1 MCMWSA
7 PRTNHLIVGLPDA
20 GSDAA
25 RIRQLLMS
33 LDRVQGNEIVATQEQ
48 IADMLGVRCG
58 GASESALRLEG
69 LGLVR
74 YGRGRIIALD
84 REGLER
90 QACECYAVVKKEY
103 DRLLHET
110 IATPDLRRLCAGHG
124 RRRGMAAKT
133 ARAAGQAAIGAAWLP
148 PVWCIGGAMQLRTI
162 RRLDTTAMAKRNPP
176 LRNNFCRTSSQSTAR
191 GPQTT

>member
-1 MCMWSA
+1 
-7 PRTNHLIVGLPDA
+7 
-20 GSDAA
+20 
-25 RIRQLLMS
+25 MS

-48 IADMLGVRCG
+48 IADMLGVRRG

-103 DRLLHET
+103 DRLLPET
-110 IATPDLRRLCAGHG
+110 IATPDLRPAVCRPWTTSGHG
-124 RRRGMAAKT
+124 CQNGEGS
-133 ARAAGQAAIGAAWLP
+133 RAAGQAAIGAAWLP

-176 LRNNFCRTSSQSTAR
+176 LRNSFCRTSSQSTAR

>member
-1 MCMWSA
+1 
-7 PRTNHLIVGLPDA
+7 
-20 GSDAA
+20 
-25 RIRQLLMS
+25 MS

-48 IADMLGVRCG
+48 IADMLGVRRG

-103 DRLLHET
+103 DRLLPET
-110 IATPDLRRLCAGHG
+110 MATDLRPAVCRPWTTSGHGCQNGEGSRAGGDWRSLAPARLVHRRRHATADDQAPGHDRDGKAESATAKQFLPDLFAEYSARSADNMSDSLVVPC
-124 RRRGMAAKT
+124 RGNS
-133 ARAAGQAAIGAAWLP
+133 
-148 PVWCIGGAMQLRTI
+148 AMPML
-162 RRLDTTAMAKRNPP
+162 RLDSKLTCPN
-176 LRNNFCRTSSQSTAR
+176 
-191 GPQTT
+191 